1 MLSENISQT
10 KRKTLCGVI
19 NRWNIKSDLEKQ
31 GREVAA
37 GAGGGGYR
45 ESLERVHSSVA
56 RRMGPEDLTYGVVT
70 TVIDNTVWYNWDL
83 LRKEN
88 LSILSKDKKKMSQ

>member
-37 GAGGGGYR
+37 GAGGRAAAQRRRWKRPEADCGDGAHG
-45 ESLERVHSSVA
+45 EGTNSCELHSLN
-56 RRMGPEDLTYGVVT
+56 G
-70 TVIDNTVWYNWDL
+70 
-83 LRKEN
+83 
-88 LSILSKDKKKMSQ
+88 

>member
-1 MLSENISQT
+1 MNLEGIMLSENISQT

-45 ESLERVHSSVA
+45 ESLVQLRD
-56 RRMGPEDLTYGVVT
+56 G
-70 TVIDNTVWYNWDL
+70 WDL
-83 LRKEN
+83 RISRMVWGL
-88 LSILSKDKKKMSQ
+88 Q